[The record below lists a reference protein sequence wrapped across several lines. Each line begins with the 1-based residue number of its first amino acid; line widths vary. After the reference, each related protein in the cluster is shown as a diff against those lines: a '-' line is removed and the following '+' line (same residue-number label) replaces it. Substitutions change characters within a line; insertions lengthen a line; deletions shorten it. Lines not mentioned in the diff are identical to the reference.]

1 MSWGG
6 RANPRA
12 TKSASRQF
20 DVLWSFT
27 AKFAVK
33 PSGGSPKKKAT
44 SIRCTRPIAA
54 VIRRFLNKSFEREP
68 SMKPV
73 GTPFPA
79 VCKNRQKPMLP
90 TTSVADMS
98 SRRGEGTKGK
108 WRGWLALHPS
118 RLRRSISAETNAWF
132 STEQL
137 ASSVSGPATPPRHD
151 ENQHSPDGQCSAPT
165 ARSIGKFTGN
175 CQWNNVYFNPPSAQ
189 VQRNF
194 GICMTYSARS
204 NERSRH
210 AAGPLVKRQCM
221 PSELVS

>member
-20 DVLWSFT
+20 DVLRSFT

-137 ASSVSGPATPPRHD
+137 ASSVSGPQRLRGTTRA
-151 ENQHSPDGQCSAPT
+151 ST
-165 ARSIGKFTGN
+165 ARTANAVPLQREVLASLQAIASGTMSISILRRRKFREISG
-175 CQWNNVYFNPPSAQ
+175 YA
-189 VQRNF
+189 
-194 GICMTYSARS
+194 
-204 NERSRH
+204 
-210 AAGPLVKRQCM
+210 
-221 PSELVS
+221 

>member
-20 DVLWSFT
+20 DVPRSFT

-33 PSGGSPKKKAT
+33 LSGGSPKKKAT
-44 SIRCTRPIAA
+44 SIRCMRPIAA
-54 VIRRFLNKSFEREP
+54 VIRRFPNKSFEREP

-137 ASSVSGPATPPRHD
+137 ASSVSGPQRLRGTTRT
-151 ENQHSPDGQCSAPT
+151 ST
-165 ARSIGKFTGN
+165 ARTANAVPPQQEVLASLQAIASETMSISILRRRKFREISG
-175 CQWNNVYFNPPSAQ
+175 YA
-189 VQRNF
+189 
-194 GICMTYSARS
+194 
-204 NERSRH
+204 
-210 AAGPLVKRQCM
+210 
-221 PSELVS
+221 